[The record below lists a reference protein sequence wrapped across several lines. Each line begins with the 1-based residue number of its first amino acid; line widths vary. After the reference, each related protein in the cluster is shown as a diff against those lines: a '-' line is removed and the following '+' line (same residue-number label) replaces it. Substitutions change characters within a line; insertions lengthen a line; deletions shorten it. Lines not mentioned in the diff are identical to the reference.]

1 LTYKWTK
8 DKQNAASPPKRY
20 LEIREGYIM
29 HELLIKLKLERDQQN
44 QRIDICSDKT
54 ENGHQIAL

>member
-1 LTYKWTK
+1 M
-8 DKQNAASPPKRY
+8 AASPPKRY

-29 HELLIKLKLERDQQN
+29 HELLIKLKLERDRQN

-54 ENGHQIAL
+54 ENGHQLAL